1 MSDRELCYSTSKAIR
16 DEEDTLK
23 SFMAFDITP
32 CEPVFK
38 VVVGSQIVVLPTIP
52 PSQWHFRDLNLW
64 PWLWYHLLDCE
75 LCHSTSK
82 PIDDEKD
89 TQIFYGFRHHT
100 MRVSFRVTVGSQ
112 IVVSQQLI
120 LFFTTTFSSSI
131 CICYLRI
138 ETLFLLFEICFW
150 KIAFSFLL
158 IFICPSF
165 MHACLL
171 LFFFFSFYETMN
183 PLTWIFL
190 SESCVFIFL
199 SQYPT
204 SRINKTCFMKLFSF
218 WTSIWNSYLIHFY
231 V

>member
-1 MSDRELCYSTSKAIR
+1 MSDRELCYSTSKAIG

-23 SFMAFDITP
+23 SFMTFDITP

-38 VVVGSQIVVLPTIP
+38 VVVGSQIVVLLTIP
-52 PSQWHFRDLNLW
+52 PSQWHFRNLNLW

-100 MRVSFRVTVGSQ
+100 MRVCFRVTVGSQ
-112 IVVSQQLI
+112 IVVPQQLI
-120 LFFTTTFSSSI
+120 YIFFTTTFSSSI

-138 ETLFLLFEICFW
+138 EALFFVIWDLLLKNRFL
-150 KIAFSFLL
+150 FSFD
-158 IFICPSF
+158 IYMPII
-165 MHACLL
+165 HACMSF
-171 LFFFFSFYETMN
+171 FFFFSYETTN

-204 SRINKTCFMKLFSF
+204 SRINETCFMKLFSF

>member
-1 MSDRELCYSTSKAIR
+1 MSDRELCYSTSKAIG

-75 LCHSTSK
+75 ICHSTSK
-82 PIDDEKD
+82 PIDDEED
-89 TQIFYGFRHHT
+89 TQIFYDFRHHT
-100 MRVSFRVTVGSQ
+100 MRVCFRVTVGSQ

-120 LFFTTTFSSSI
+120 YIFFTTTFSSSI

-138 ETLFLLFEICFW
+138 EALFFVIWDLLLKNRFL
-150 KIAFSFLL
+150 FSFD
-158 IFICPSF
+158 IYMPII
-165 MHACLL
+165 HACMS
-171 LFFFFSFYETMN
+171 FFFFFFLWDHESTHMN
-183 PLTWIFL
+183 ISKWIMCFHFFVTI
-190 SESCVFIFL
+190 S
-199 SQYPT
+199 
-204 SRINKTCFMKLFSF
+204 NK
-218 WTSIWNSYLIHFY
+218 
-231 V
+231 